1 MATVPFQTA
10 PTEQLRVGAAP
21 QLSATDVRPMDDTV
35 TDDILRSSK
44 AINQF
49 AQIAKGLQD
58 ERDDAHSKELS
69 TEYQAKA
76 LEIDNKYL
84 ELQLGNAVEVVGY
97 EEDGTTPI
105 TAYDQKVKELNELKE
120 KIAERTE
127 NKNQL
132 AIFNEKS
139 SATLLSSTNRMS
151 KH

>member
-76 LEIDNKYL
+76 LEIENKYL

-105 TAYDQKVKELNELKE
+105 TAYDQKVKELNE
-120 KIAERTE
+120 
-127 NKNQL
+127 
-132 AIFNEKS
+132 
-139 SATLLSSTNRMS
+139 
-151 KH
+151 